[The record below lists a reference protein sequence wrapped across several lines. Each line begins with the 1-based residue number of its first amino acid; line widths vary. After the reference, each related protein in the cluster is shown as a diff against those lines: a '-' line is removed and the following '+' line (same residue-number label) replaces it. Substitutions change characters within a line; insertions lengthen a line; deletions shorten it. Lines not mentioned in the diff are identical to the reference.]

1 MLLIDR
7 TFVQQSSSYRPQVL
21 KKGHTCGQV
30 SARDTCARTVLFR
43 VSFFANGLT
52 NEECLVGNVESWKN
66 LSLADTSGLVL
77 GRLFSCWC
85 CCVTGLQ
92 ESYRYH
98 PPGITLPLPVWA
110 RMSRASNN
118 SCHTGRTN
126 ICPRSMSCQCC
137 QLIGDRAAIQLSI
150 TSTEEMAHMKVSAS
164 NTCERTILFSVSIF
178 AKGRINEA
186 CVLRNLESWQ
196 SLSLADTSDLV
207 LGRSFVPNPPGA
219 SKNSVVTR
227 NHVDSSSSEQEW
239 EEDWTNLDMLEEQ
252 KVLPV
257 LPIEWAFVQ
266 QSSRQ

>member
-30 SARDTCARTVLFR
+30 SASGTCARTVLFR
-43 VSFFANGLT
+43 VSIFANGLT
-52 NEECLVGNVESWKN
+52 NEECLLGNVESWKN

-98 PPGITLPLPVWA
+98 PPGITLPVPVREWA
-110 RMSRASNN
+110 ERQTTFAMLEERTFALVQCLASVA
-118 SCHTGRTN
+118 SWKE
-126 ICPRSMSCQCC
+126 I
-137 QLIGDRAAIQLSI
+137 RAAIQLSI
-150 TSTEEMAHMKVSAS
+150 TSTEEMAHMKVSAR

-207 LGRSFVPNPPGA
+207 LGRAFVPNPPGA
-219 SKNSVVTR
+219 SKNPVVTR

-239 EEDWTNLDMLEEQ
+239 AEDWTNLDMLEEQ

-266 QSSRQ
+266 QSSPQ